1 MKKIILKTVLTL
13 GAIAALMP
21 IGATAATGDLYVSD
35 NNRIWKFTNGKP
47 TVFADLSNPSGSR
60 FYPRIR
66 GLAFDSAGNLYAST
80 LDTSAA
86 FDSNA
91 RILKFAS
98 DGTYTLFASLPSEV
112 ASGIAFDQA
121 GNLWVSGGFG
131 SVYKITPNGAVS
143 TFTQIGPVAADPLN
157 PPASAVQLFAMAVD
171 SANNPYVAA
180 TGALAIFKITACGA
194 VFRAFNY
201 IDFPNGDF
209 IGLTFDNNG
218 NLFASDAGTG
228 TILQVAT
235 DGTQTKV
242 ADLSAL
248 DADLRGLAFDS
259 KGNLFVVGHGTNALY
274 EVTTKGAI
282 VVFAANNDNPNISK
296 ETIIMP
302 APGFNVPQY
311 LTFSP
316 K

>member
-1 MKKIILKTVLTL
+1 
-13 GAIAALMP
+13 
-21 IGATAATGDLYVSD
+21 
-35 NNRIWKFTNGKP
+35 
-47 TVFADLSNPSGSR
+47 
-60 FYPRIR
+60 
-66 GLAFDSAGNLYAST
+66 
-80 LDTSAA
+80 
-86 FDSNA
+86 
-91 RILKFAS
+91 
-98 DGTYTLFASLPSEV
+98 
-112 ASGIAFDQA
+112 SGIAFDQA

-302 APGFNVPQY
+302 APGF
-311 LTFSP
+311 
-316 K
+316 